1 MFGKWVARA
10 TSPCS
15 AATCRRNSRRAGR
28 APEQASGLC
37 HPNRVFKQARR
48 NWRKGISARPERCS
62 AVGEGISAVRKPSA
76 AAEEAKLTAEDGR
89 MTAED
94 AFPTAEDGRMTAE
107 AAFPTAEDGRNP
119 GEDTKFTA
127 DIAKNRA
134 EDSFLSAEDAKITGE
149 DSSRTDDDG
158 RPRGDGQRTACPTG
172 ERTVGPSLGAAS
184 FGILAIP
191 CGRAGKSA
199 RWIAEQGRA
208 QRGPTGKGVGC
219 VTPCAPWVGRPRRGG
234 QRTAR
239 PTMHPNRRISGSKKL
254 LAAKNRGKGPPWA

>member
-1 MFGKWVARA
+1 M
-10 TSPCS
+10 P
-15 AATCRRNSRRAGR
+15 RN
-28 APEQASGLC
+28 PGLEDTIPLGLQK
-37 HPNRVFKQARR
+37 HRILRPFIGFLVGVEFPKGINPNRVFKPARR

-89 MTAED
+89 MTAE
-94 AFPTAEDGRMTAE
+94 
-107 AAFPTAEDGRNP
+107 AASPTAEDGRNP
-119 GEDTKFTA
+119 GEDIKFTA
-127 DIAKNRA
+127 EASKNPVA
-134 EDSFLSAEDAKITGE
+134 NSFLSAEDAKITGE

-158 RPRGDGQRTACPTG
+158 RPRGDEQRTACPTG

-191 CGRAGKSA
+191 CGRDGKSA

-208 QRGPTGKGVGC
+208 QRGPTGKGVGR
-219 VTPCAPWVGRPRRGG
+219 VSPCAPSVGRPRRGG

-254 LAAKNRGKGPPWA
+254 LAAKHRGKGPPWA